1 MDVAWRKDEPS
12 YVDMSNSRNGLP
24 HNGDRKTYKKIWDK
38 DWRLFIEYRNFDIPT
53 RLKWKVL
60 RGPMDKQVKKPRIE
74 IGWTECHSLF
84 KLDVFYK
91 IDLWNLIGSNAQVTN
106 IVTSIDHGSA
116 RMNEYEIECHNTS
129 EKVVYTEARTHQDNR
144 IWGDFAW
151 SLYYIW
157 EVMKEWEIQGL
168 EDVEWDQQKVLKCR
182 LDLLNS
188 LKMYVQGPQI
198 RPLRAD

>member
-1 MDVAWRKDEPS
+1 MVVAWRKDEPS

-38 DWRLFIEYRNFDIPT
+38 DWRLFIEYRKFDIPT

-91 IDLWNLIGSNAQVTN
+91 IDLWNLLGSNVQVTN
-106 IVTSIDHGSA
+106 IDTSIDHGSA
-116 RMNEYEIECHNTS
+116 RMNEYEIECHDTS
-129 EKVVYTEARTHQDNR
+129 
-144 IWGDFAW
+144 
-151 SLYYIW
+151 
-157 EVMKEWEIQGL
+157 
-168 EDVEWDQQKVLKCR
+168 
-182 LDLLNS
+182 
-188 LKMYVQGPQI
+188 
-198 RPLRAD
+198 